1 MFQVRDATHSI
12 TNARRT
18 TMPTENGGKHLSVD
32 APAGAEPDEI
42 ARAFQAFRQKK
53 LAEKRAREE
62 AERMKSEG
70 ATAPLGEP

>member
-1 MFQVRDATHSI
+1 
-12 TNARRT
+12 
-18 TMPTENGGKHLSVD
+18 MPTENGGKHLSVD